1 MNFKA
6 HLKHTASLC
15 NIMGKSKEISQDIR
29 KRIVD
34 VHKSG
39 SSLGAISRCLKVP
52 RSSVQTIIRKY
63 KHHGNVQP
71 SYRSGRRRVLCP
83 RDERALVRNV
93 HINPR
98 TKAKDLVKMLAEA
111 GKSVSLS
118 TVKRVLYR
126 HGLKGHS
133 PRKKPLLQKK
143 HKKARLQF
151 ANAHRDKDLN
161 FWRHVLWS
169 DETKIELFGHNDN
182 RYIWR
187 KKGEACKPKN
197 TIPTVKHG
205 GGSIM
210 LWGCF
215 AAGGTGALH
224 KIDGIMRKE
233 HYVDILKQHLKT
245 SARKLKLGR
254 KWVFQ
259 MDNDPK
265 HTAKLVR
272 KWLKDSKVNVLE
284 WPSQSPDLNP
294 IENLWAELKRHVR
307 ARRPTNL
314 VQLHQFCQEEWAKI
328 PANYCEKLVE
338 AYPKR
343 LTQVIQFKGNATKY

>member
-1 MNFKA
+1 M
-6 HLKHTASLC
+6 
-15 NIMGKSKEISQDIR
+15 
-29 KRIVD
+29 
-34 VHKSG
+34 
-39 SSLGAISRCLKVP
+39 
-52 RSSVQTIIRKY
+52 
-63 KHHGNVQP
+63 
-71 SYRSGRRRVLCP
+71 
-83 RDERALVRNV
+83 

-133 PRKKPLLQKK
+133 ARKKPLLQKK
-143 HKKARLQF
+143 KKKARLQF

-161 FWRHVLWS
+161 FWRHFLWS
-169 DETKIELFGHNDN
+169 DETKIELFGHNGH
-182 RYIWR
+182 RYVWR
-187 KKGEACKPKN
+187 KKGEACKPEN
-197 TIPTVKHG
+197 TIQTVKYR

-233 HYVDILKQHLKT
+233 HYVEILKQHLKT
-245 SARKLKLGR
+245 SRRKLKLGR

-259 MDNDPK
+259 MDNDTK
-265 HTAKLVR
+265 HTAKLVT
-272 KWLKDSKVNVLE
+272 KWIKDNKVNFLQ

-294 IENLWAELKRHVR
+294 IENLWAELKRHVQ

-314 VQLHQFCQEEWAKI
+314 AQLHQFCQEEWAKI

-338 AYPKR
+338 GYPKR
-343 LTQVIQFKGNATKY
+343 LTQVIQFKGNGTKY

>member
-1 MNFKA
+1 MYFKA

-34 VHKSG
+34 LHESG
-39 SSLGAISRCLKVP
+39 SSLGEISRFLKVP

-71 SYRSGRRRVLCP
+71 SYRSGRRRILCP

-133 PRKKPLLQKK
+133 ARKKPLLQKR

-151 ANAHRDKDLN
+151 ANAHRDKD
-161 FWRHVLWS
+161 
-169 DETKIELFGHNDN
+169 IFGDMSCG
-182 RYIWR
+182 R
-187 KKGEACKPKN
+187 
-197 TIPTVKHG
+197 T
-205 GGSIM
+205 
-210 LWGCF
+210 
-215 AAGGTGALH
+215 
-224 KIDGIMRKE
+224 
-233 HYVDILKQHLKT
+233 
-245 SARKLKLGR
+245 KLKLNCLAIMTIVTFGGKR
-254 KWVFQ
+254 G
-259 MDNDPK
+259 
-265 HTAKLVR
+265 KLASLR
-272 KWLKDSKVNVLE
+272 T
-284 WPSQSPDLNP
+284 PSQL
-294 IENLWAELKRHVR
+294 
-307 ARRPTNL
+307 
-314 VQLHQFCQEEWAKI
+314 
-328 PANYCEKLVE
+328 
-338 AYPKR
+338 
-343 LTQVIQFKGNATKY
+343 